1 MCVTACVFW
10 TIKRQPTENNEL
22 SAKKSTFETQ
32 SQGRLNTTHF
42 NVWDYL
48 KKVSG
53 KTQEG
58 VSVLREGAQKM
69 ERLKTFAI
77 FSDGPPH
84 PP

>member
-10 TIKRQPTENNEL
+10 TIKRQPTENKEL

-48 KKVSG
+48 RKVSG

-58 VSVLREGAQKM
+58 VSVLRKGAQKM
-69 ERLKTFAI
+69 EKIEDICFLALDPMR
-77 FSDGPPH
+77 PP
-84 PP
+84 

>member
-10 TIKRQPTENNEL
+10 TIKRQPTENKEL
-22 SAKKSTFETQ
+22 SAKKSTFETE

-48 KKVSG
+48 RKVSG

-69 ERLKTFAI
+69 ERFKTFAI